1 MLSSIFSVRG
11 YLVIGVGVGFIVFM
25 MTLLFGPD
33 IANWA
38 ITLRSD
44 SALAGQAGLGRLA
57 ANPIIYIA
65 ENGAAGAAFAA
76 ALWPLILLW
85 ILLIIFLFLVI
96 VGSDATGSATS
107 AMLGMFT

>member
-1 MLSSIFSVRG
+1 MLASFFSIRA
-11 YLVIGVGVGFIVFM
+11 YILIGLGVGFIVFM

-38 ITLRSD
+38 INLRYD
-44 SALAGQAGLGRLA
+44 AALAGQAGLGRLV

-65 ENGAAGAAFAA
+65 ENGIAGAALAA
-76 ALWPLILLW
+76 VLWPFILIW

-96 VGSDATGSATS
+96 IGAGVSDDATS
-107 AMLGMFT
+107 AMVHLWI

>member
-11 YLVIGVGVGFIVFM
+11 YVFIGVGVGFIVFM

-38 ITLRSD
+38 VNLRFD
-44 SALAGQAGLGRLA
+44 SELAGQAGMGRLV

-65 ENGAAGAAFAA
+65 ENGVVGAAFAA
-76 ALWPLILLW
+76 IMWPLILIW

-107 AMLGMFT
+107 AMLSMWT